1 VKGDLGGAV
10 TDNLTKQE
18 DSQTSPSSSPQT
30 PAETLDL
37 DPEILEES
45 PLWQDW
51 VEEVPDVLSEI
62 RTDPSFRTRLRLGY
76 SHFADAEEEAGF
88 HVGVEDV
95 FLGRSHFTLSG
106 DYQTN
111 FEGDRE
117 LYGANLRYYVFP
129 LGSYANLAP
138 VVGYRSVEVDE
149 FSSDGLDLGLRL
161 LLALSR
167 TGAADL
173 ALTHTWVSP
182 GESNEVG
189 ITTLTVGYALTRQL
203 RLSTD
208 LQRQGSSEGEEA
220 RLGVGLEW
228 MFR

>member
-1 VKGDLGGAV
+1 M
-10 TDNLTKQE
+10 
-18 DSQTSPSSSPQT
+18 
-30 PAETLDL
+30 
-37 DPEILEES
+37 EES

-76 SHFADAEEEAGF
+76 SHFADAEEESGF

-95 FLGRSHFTLSG
+95 VLGRSHFTISG
-106 DYQTN
+106 DYQAN

-117 LYGANLRYYVFP
+117 LYGANLRYYIFS
-129 LGSYANLAP
+129 LGSYVNLAP
-138 VVGYRSVEVDE
+138 VVGYRSVQVDE
-149 FSSDGLDLGLRL
+149 FHTDGLDLGLRL

-182 GESNEVG
+182 GEYDEVG
-189 ITTLTVGYALTRQL
+189 VTTLAVGYALTRQL

-208 LQRQGSSEGEEA
+208 LQRQGSPEGEEA

-228 MFR
+228 MF